1 MTENAHR
8 NALQPDYELHWY
20 RIKSVLGQGAFGIT
34 YLAHDIN
41 LDRSVAI
48 KEYMP
53 NQLAMRDSDQ
63 SIQPLS
69 AEQQDDFKWG
79 LQRFITEAR
88 TLTKFEHANLVRVFN
103 VFEANNSAYMVMNYE
118 LGESLQQI
126 LKIKKT
132 LNEAESIRILLPLM
146 SGLEEMHA
154 KGFIHRDIK
163 PGNIFIREDGN
174 PVLLD
179 FGSAR
184 QTRGRDAPQT
194 LTSFITPGYAP
205 IEQYTSKSDRQGPWT
220 DIYGLGATLYRVI
233 TGKMPD
239 SAIDRGEK
247 IAQSIKDDF
256 IEASRLVHG
265 LYSDEFLAAIDH
277 ALAFNAR
284 DRPQSIA
291 EWRNEFVIK
300 QEDIKTMQAPMVK
313 ADTVDVAT
321 VKLEQTYKTTVKLS
335 DDSDEINIAETTA
348 DKTATQP
355 PAADPLSPSEKFI
368 LILARHKIATV
379 GFATVAIIVFL
390 ISILFDN
397 EEIDPVTIEQTT
409 VLAQTQQQQPVA
421 TKPLTEVIQ
430 KTEPDKTERI
440 EQLLTLATADI
451 KALRLTRPEGN
462 NAYEKYQA
470 ILTLDK
476 YNEHA
481 DRGIQAIADKYVQL
495 ANRAIESNEFEKAEN
510 YLGNASRLSPDS
522 KNILTTRE
530 ILQAKLDKP
539 ASEDSPANFMHDV
552 KEWFQES
559 AKKNKEFEEKKTSSD
574 RVIEAL
580 GGR

>member
-1 MTENAHR
+1 MTEKTHR

-20 RIKSVLGQGAFGIT
+20 RVKSVLGHGAFGIT

-41 LDRSVAI
+41 LDRLVAI

-79 LQRFITEAR
+79 LERFISEAR
-88 TLTKFEHANLVRVFN
+88 TLTKFEHPNLVRVFN

-126 LKIKKT
+126 LKVKKT
-132 LNEAESIRILLPLM
+132 LSEAESIRILLPLM
-146 SGLEEMHA
+146 SGLDGMHA

-163 PGNIFIREDGN
+163 PANIFIREDGS

-184 QTRGRDAPQT
+184 QTRDRDGPQT
-194 LTSFITPGYAP
+194 LTNFVTPGYAP
-205 IEQYTSKSDRQGPWT
+205 IEQYASKSDRQGPWT

-256 IEASRLVHG
+256 IEASRLAHG
-265 LYSDEFLAAIDH
+265 LYSDKFLAGIDH
-277 ALAFNAR
+277 ALAFNAK

-291 EWRNEFVIK
+291 EWRNEFAIK
-300 QEDIKTMQAPMVK
+300 EYDIDTRPAPMVK
-313 ADTVDVAT
+313 PDTTDAAT
-321 VKLEQTYKTTVKLS
+321 VKLEQNYKTTVKLS
-335 DDSDEINIAETTA
+335 DDSDVINIAETTA
-348 DKTATQP
+348 DKTGAQP
-355 PAADPLSPSEKFI
+355 PAATLLSPSEKFI
-368 LILARHKIATV
+368 LILSRHKTVTV

-397 EEIDPVTIEQTT
+397 EKIEPVTIEETV
-409 VLAQTQQQQPVA
+409 VLAQTPQQEPV
-421 TKPLTEVIQ
+421 TEKPVTEAIQ
-430 KTEPDKTERI
+430 KTGPGKAERI
-440 EQLLTLATADI
+440 EELLTLATADI
-451 KALRLTRPEGN
+451 KAWRLTRPEDN
-462 NAYEKYQA
+462 NAYGKYQE
-470 ILTLDK
+470 ILALDK
-476 YNEHA
+476 NNEDA
-481 DRGIQAIADKYVQL
+481 AQGIQSIADKYVQL
-495 ANRAIESNEFEKAEN
+495 ANRAIESNEFKKAEN
-510 YLGNASRLSPDS
+510 YLEKASQLSPDS
-522 KNILTTRE
+522 KNILTTQE
-530 ILQAKLDKP
+530 ALKTKVAQAQ
-539 ASEDSPANFMHDV
+539 AEESPTNFMSDV
-552 KEWFQES
+552 KEWLKES
-559 AKKNKEFEEKKTSSD
+559 AKENESVDKEQSSSD
-574 RVIEAL
+574 RVIKAL